1 MIRGFRG
8 ATTVKKNT
16 EEQIVSS
23 TKRLLEKMIN
33 ENNISSADVSHIW
46 FTTTTDLDAA
56 FPAKA
61 TRLLDDWQFVP
72 VMCAQEVPVPGSL
85 PLCIRVM
92 LTAQT
97 DVSQEEIH
105 HVYLNDAVSLRPDL
119 ELTKKKKNM

>member
-33 ENNISSADVSHIW
+33 ENSISPVDVSHIW

-61 TRLLDDWQFVP
+61 TRLIDDWQFVP
-72 VMCAQEVPVPGSL
+72 VMCAQEIPVPGSL

-105 HVYLNDAVSLRPDL
+105 HVYLNDAISLRPDL